1 MFAPIAALALAAA
14 SAPAVSAW
22 GGVGH
27 WTVGYVAMNF
37 LDDNAKAVV
46 ADLLKPTETLAYVSV
61 WADIVRNSAAFSFSR
76 EYHFVDPL
84 DTPPEKCNYDDD
96 RDCKTSACIVGAIG
110 NYTARATCNNG
121 LPKQDRYEA
130 LKFLVHFIGDIAQPL
145 HACGRERGGN
155 DRIVNFDGNA
165 NSKLHAIWDTAIP
178 EKYLKSQGL
187 FVSGNDGAS
196 AKNYADH
203 LMTKING
210 EYKDKLAGWLS
221 NKSVF
226 AVNQNRN
233 SLAAIDWATD
243 SNDFNCNTVWP
254 AVDKDTTQ
262 DFGGKYYDDA
272 APVVNIQIAKAGY
285 RLGNW
290 INRMFARCASA
301 PSSTTTTDAPVVG
314 ATTTVAPVA
323 ASTTTVAPVVA
334 ASTTTTVA
342 PVVAASTTT
351 TVAPVVAASTTT
363 VASVVVARSTTTVA
377 PVAGST
383 TTTVGPVVV
392 VAATTTVGPAV
403 YNPYGNAAE
412 TPAATP
418 APSPSDKLAYGPYST
433 PAATP
438 ADKPAYGA
446 ETPAATPADKPAYG
460 EDESILSGAFKS
472 ASVSAAAVLAAL
484 AAML

>member
-61 WADIVRNSAAFSFSR
+61 WADIVRNTAAFSFTSG
-76 EYHFVDPL
+76 YHFVNPVDS
-84 DTPPEKCNYDDD
+84 PPAKCDYDDD

-155 DRIVNFDGNA
+155 DRVITFDGNS
-165 NSKLHAIWDTAIP
+165 NVKLHAIWDTNIP
-178 EKYLKSQGL
+178 EKYLKAQGL

-203 LMTKING
+203 LMAKING

-221 NKSVF
+221 NKGVY

-262 DFGGKYYDDA
+262 DFGGKYYTDA

-290 INRMFARCASA
+290 INRVFARCASA
-301 PSSTTTTDAPVVG
+301 PSSTTT
-314 ATTTVAPVA
+314 
-323 ASTTTVAPVVA
+323 VAPVVA
-334 ASTTTTVA
+334 PTTTTVA
-342 PVVAASTTT
+342 PVVID
-351 TVAPVVAASTTT
+351 
-363 VASVVVARSTTTVA
+363 
-377 PVAGST
+377 
-383 TTTVGPVVV
+383 
-392 VAATTTVGPAV
+392 ATTTVDPLLDHDHCRACCDRRHYHRRPCWSHDHCRACCDRRHYHCRSRCCSHHDRRACCDRRHYHCRSRRWSHDHCRACCDRRHYHCRPV
-403 YNPYGNAAE
+403 LEPR
-412 TPAATP
+412 P
-418 APSPSDKLAYGPYST
+418 
-433 PAATP
+433 
-438 ADKPAYGA
+438 
-446 ETPAATPADKPAYG
+446 
-460 EDESILSGAFKS
+460 LSR
-472 ASVSAAAVLAAL
+472 LL
-484 AAML
+484 